1 MKYRIDPSRISFEH
15 IQDET
20 IVIDFETGAYFSIGG
35 IGCDIWE
42 KIVEGLDTSAI
53 LQSARSTFDAADS
66 EVEEGILHFLE
77 ALERE
82 ELIAGTGESARSDP
96 EVQKPPAT
104 NKREFIRPT
113 LEKYTDMK
121 DLLLLDPIHEVD
133 DRGWPIRKPGP

>member
-96 EVQKPPAT
+96 GTISDSLPWIATCAAPTTTAVLPNALESFTRRRRPPMLVRT
-104 NKREFIRPT
+104 IMRT
-113 LEKYTDMK
+113 
-121 DLLLLDPIHEVD
+121 V
-133 DRGWPIRKPGP
+133 